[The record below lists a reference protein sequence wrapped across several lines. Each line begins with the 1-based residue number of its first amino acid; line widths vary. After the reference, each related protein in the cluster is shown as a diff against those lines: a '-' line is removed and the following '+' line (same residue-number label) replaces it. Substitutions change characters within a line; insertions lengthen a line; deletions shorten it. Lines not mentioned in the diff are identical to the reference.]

1 MAMLG
6 DSSDGTMPE
15 STNEDMDLDGI
26 PKETVKKAPVEGKV
40 EARC

>member
-15 STNEDMDLDGI
+15 FTNEDMDLVGI
-26 PKETVKKAPVEGKV
+26 PKETVEKAPVEGKV
-40 EARC
+40 ESRC